1 MKRTALLCMY
11 FLYLGVLL
19 GKAVFSVDSIQLP
32 VVITIWFPLKVAFAL
47 FTIAFPAYYF
57 GRSK

>member
-1 MKRTALLCMY
+1 MY